1 MKDKTKCNPQQV
13 VVLRHGESMWN
24 KENLFTGRKDVD
36 LSDRGR
42 EKGRKAG
49 RGLLSLRCQT
59 RAKRDAGHSEPGIG
73 EILGGWTRG
82 ACPQ

>member
-1 MKDKTKCNPQQV
+1 MKDKMKCNPRQV

-49 RGLLSLRCQT
+49 RGLLSSRYRT
-59 RAKRDAGHSEPGIG
+59 RAKGDAGHSEPGIG
-73 EILGGWTRG
+73 EILGG
-82 ACPQ
+82 